1 MSITKLVLLVILAL
15 SLQNN
20 HERLSSVMRQQR
32 ERKEYEELRNKP
44 REELDTDELE
54 LVQKIEKQDQEW
66 NDYVKKR
73 EKQLN
78 ETP

>member
-32 ERKEYEELRNKP
+32 ERKKYEELRNKP
-44 REELDTDELE
+44 REELDTDDLE
-54 LVQKIEKQDQEW
+54 LVQKMEKRDQER
-66 NDYVKKR
+66 ND
-73 EKQLN
+73 
-78 ETP
+78 

>member
-1 MSITKLVLLVILAL
+1 MSIIKLVLLVILAL

-32 ERKEYEELRNKP
+32 ERKKYEELRNKP

>member
-32 ERKEYEELRNKP
+32 ERKKYEELRNKP

>member
-1 MSITKLVLLVILAL
+1 
-15 SLQNN
+15 
-20 HERLSSVMRQQR
+20 MRQQR
-32 ERKEYEELRNKP
+32 ERKKYEELRNKP

>member
-20 HERLSSVMRQQR
+20 HEGLSSVMRQTR
-32 ERKEYEELRNKP
+32 ERKKYEKLRNKP

-66 NDYVKKR
+66 NDYIKKR
-73 EKQLN
+73 EKELN